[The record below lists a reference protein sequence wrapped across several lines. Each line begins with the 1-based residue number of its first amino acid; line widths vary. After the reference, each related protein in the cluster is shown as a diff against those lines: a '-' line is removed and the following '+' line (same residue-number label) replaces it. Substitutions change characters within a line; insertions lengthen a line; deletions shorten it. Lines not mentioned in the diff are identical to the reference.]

1 MSNFTLLMG
10 VKLGLIFLEI
20 TLEVS
25 RALNIFVPFDPEIF
39 LLKTFPTKLENQ
51 TNTYAQKCLLPL
63 YLGSEKVSST
73 YIFNNRRMVKI

>member
-10 VKLGLIFLEI
+10 VELGLIFLEI
-20 TLEVS
+20 NLEVS
-25 RALNIFVPFDPEIF
+25 RALKIFDPEIF

-51 TNTYAQKCLLPL
+51 RSTYAQKCLLPL